1 MELTKIE
8 LKARIQKR
16 DLQIEKH
23 KLASEKRQKEKERVK
38 VYKIIIREEY
48 HEKCSECN
56 RQLKRALMTDKGV
69 LGFDCYLR
77 KIGLPSR
84 KQNLNIKDLPD
95 ETFEGIAEDVIEQ
108 IKHIHPEK
116 MVKIIIPNVNTKNL
130 KYPVRFQSEIHLS
143 YYQENYKGTG
153 QGRWIYEGLIP
164 SGIWSLGRKLKILP
178 EVMDKVYAS
187 KSFNQYWRSQ
197 VKKVNENMSGISIED
212 LIKKIK

>member
-1 MELTKIE
+1 MNQLNAD
-8 LKARIQKR
+8 LKARIKKH
-16 DLQIEKH
+16 DLQMEKH
-23 KLASEKRQKEKERVK
+23 KLASEKRQKEKQRVK
-38 VYKIIIREEY
+38 VYKIVIKEEY

-69 LGFDCYLR
+69 LGFDCYLK

-84 KQNLNIKDLPD
+84 KQNLNIKNLPD
-95 ETFEGIAEDVIEQ
+95 ETFEGMAEDVIEQ

-116 MVKIIIPNVNTKNL
+116 MVKIIIPNVNTKKL

-153 QGRWIYEGLIP
+153 QGNWIHDYIFP
-164 SGIWSLGRKLKILP
+164 SGIWRLGRKLKILP
-178 EVMDKVYAS
+178 EVMDRVYTS
-187 KSFNQYWRSQ
+187 KTFNQYWKSQ
-197 VKKVNENMSGISIED
+197 VKKANENKNGTSIED